1 MQIAIFGGSFDPI
14 HMAHEAIVNEALKNL
29 NLDLLIL
36 VPTFLNPQKIKSHL
50 SPDERLFLL
59 KKNFKDNK
67 KVLIS
72 DYEIKQNRAVYSI
85 ETIEY
90 LKKYYKPKK
99 TYFIIGADN
108 YENLN
113 TWHRVDDILNEV
125 ELVVVTRNGFCNDI
139 YDNIS
144 TLNVDINISS
154 TQLRDNL
161 DLNFV
166 PNKIKDDVKK
176 FWH

>member
-14 HMAHEAIVNEALKNL
+14 HIAHETIVNEALKNL

-36 VPTFLNPQKIKSHL
+36 VPTFLNPHKIKSHL
-50 SPDERLFLL
+50 SPNERLFLL
-59 KKNFKDNK
+59 SKNFENQE

-72 DYEIKQNRAVYSI
+72 DYEINQNRPVYSI
-85 ETIEY
+85 ESIKYFKE
-90 LKKYYKPKK
+90 YYKPEK

-108 YENLN
+108 YAKIN
-113 TWHRVDDILNEV
+113 TWHRYSEILKEV

-139 YDNIS
+139 YDNIL

-154 TQLRDNL
+154 TRLRENL

>member
-1 MQIAIFGGSFDPI
+1 VQIAIFGGSFDPI
-14 HMAHEAIVNEALKNL
+14 HIAHETIVNEALKT
-29 NLDLLIL
+29 LDLDLIIL

-50 SPDERLFLL
+50 TPNERLFLL
-59 KKNFKDNK
+59 SENFQDDEKI
-67 KVLIS
+67 LIS
-72 DYEIKQNRAVYSI
+72 DYEIKQNRPVYSI
-85 ETIEY
+85 ETINY
-90 LKKYYKPKK
+90 LKEYYKPEK

-108 YENLN
+108 YEKLD
-113 TWHRVDDILNEV
+113 TWYHVEDILNEV

-139 YDNIS
+139 YDNIR